1 MATKNYKLTIAGQTY
16 DVEVGDTS
24 SSPVEVSVDGT
35 TYQVELPESA
45 SSAAHAAPSARPV
58 AAPKPAAP
66 APQPLSRPAVPTS
79 GGDGVVRSPMPGKII
94 SVRIAVGD
102 TVTKGQSILVL
113 ESMKMENTIA
123 APIDGTVSSVLV
135 AAGDAV
141 QHGQSLAEIA

>member
-45 SSAAHAAPSARPV
+45 SAAHAAPSAPPV

-66 APQPLSRPAVPTS
+66 APQPVSRTAVPTS
-79 GGDGVVRSPMPGKII
+79 GGGGVVRSPMPGKII
-94 SVRIAVGD
+94 SVSIAVSD

-141 QHGQSLAEIA
+141 QHGQSLAEIS